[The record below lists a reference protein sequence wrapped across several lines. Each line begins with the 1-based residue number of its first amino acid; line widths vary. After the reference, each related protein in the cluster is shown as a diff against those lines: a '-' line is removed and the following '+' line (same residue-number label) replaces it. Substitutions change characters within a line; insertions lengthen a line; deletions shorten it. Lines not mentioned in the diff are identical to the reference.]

1 MQTRVAEGRTCA
13 GGDAGD
19 VRDAGCLAAS
29 GLFAERAAVI
39 CLFPPACRGGTSGR
53 SRGKTEIN
61 FVFRRQELILNVA
74 DVTGKV
80 KEREMEHNGGEEGE
94 GGEGWGV

>member
-13 GGDAGD
+13 RGDAGD
-19 VRDAGCLAAS
+19 ARDTGCLAAS

-39 CLFPPACRGGTSGR
+39 CLFPPACRRGTSGR

-80 KEREMEHNGGEEGE
+80 KGREMEHNG
-94 GGEGWGV
+94 

>member
-13 GGDAGD
+13 RGDAGD
-19 VRDAGCLAAS
+19 ARDAGCLAAS

-39 CLFPPACRGGTSGR
+39 CLFPPACRRGTSGR
-53 SRGKTEIN
+53 SRGKMEIN

-80 KEREMEHNGGEEGE
+80 KGREMEHNG
-94 GGEGWGV
+94 

>member
-1 MQTRVAEGRTCA
+1 MNTNKGAEGQRCA

-19 VRDAGCLAAS
+19 ARDGGCLAAS

-39 CLFPPACRGGTSGR
+39 RLFPPACRHGTSGR

-61 FVFRRQELILNVA
+61 FMIRRQESLLNVA

-80 KEREMEHNGGEEGE
+80 KGREIEHSRRAGSR
-94 GGEGWGV
+94 